1 MQVAVQVGSSM
12 ASFDADGAI
21 PKGMEVRLLI
31 GHSKLE
37 DSTHSAGRS
46 DAVAH
51 SEAPFARPDR
61 LHVRVVASVQLAKQ
75 LHELVMMGLLPA

>member
-37 DSTHSAGRS
+37 DSRKIWGVLMPLLTQKPPSPGPIACMCVWWLRS
-46 DAVAH
+46 
-51 SEAPFARPDR
+51 S
-61 LHVRVVASVQLAKQ
+61 
-75 LHELVMMGLLPA
+75 LLSSCMSS